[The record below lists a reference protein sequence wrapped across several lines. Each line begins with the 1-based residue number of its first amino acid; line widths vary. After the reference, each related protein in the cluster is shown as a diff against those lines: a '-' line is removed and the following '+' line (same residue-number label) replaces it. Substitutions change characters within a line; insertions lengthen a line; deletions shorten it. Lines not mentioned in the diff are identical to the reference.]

1 MEMANGSSLLDHVT
15 VKASIREK
23 AEQKSLQNERNIK
36 NLKKKLKKGPGS
48 KTGFRA
54 RIF

>member
-1 MEMANGSSLLDHVT
+1 MEMANGSSFLDHVT

-36 NLKKKLKKGPGS
+36 NLKKILEKRPRFKD
-48 KTGFRA
+48 RV
-54 RIF
+54 